1 MLNENDQTIERIIEQ
16 VLKMPI
22 KMQKAVY
29 WLVDNLEFIDYFI
42 QGDTLTQDAVNTLIN
57 QAMDKEDDIML
68 AIIRYKQIIDR
79 EGP

>member
-42 QGDTLTQDAVNTLIN
+42 QGDTLTQDAANTLIN
-57 QAMDKEDDIML
+57 QAMDKEDGIML